1 MDSLVLELQRDALDR
16 NIHITDL
23 LRKALLVSR
32 KLKIKDIEDWLSG
45 ELNGYNET
53 IIPDY
58 RQVSGELKVFNPFN
72 GWNPVMLTDKE
83 WQDLLCV
90 RKLEISISQ
99 IENLVENSKGGSFL
113 IKFPAEQAGLVMKLI
128 GRQLEP
134 ALHASLH
141 QLVLIIDSV
150 KTKIMEFALDLE
162 SRGILGVG
170 MTFSK
175 QEQKLAESITY
186 NTINIH
192 SMENSQIQQANANS
206 DQVTG
211 LE

>member
-1 MDSLVLELQRDALDR
+1 MDSLVIELQRDALDR

-162 SRGILGVG
+162 SRGILGGG

>member
-1 MDSLVLELQRDALDR
+1 MSSLVLELQRDALDR

-32 KLKIKDIEDWLSG
+32 KLKIKDIEEWLGG
-45 ELNGYNET
+45 ELNGYDQT

-72 GWNPVMLTDKE
+72 GWNPVMLPDKK
-83 WQDLLCV
+83 WQDLLCL

-99 IENLVENSKGGSFL
+99 IENLVENSKGGIFL
-113 IKFPAEQAGLVMKLI
+113 IKFSADQAGVVMELI

-162 SRGILGVG
+162 SRGILGEG

-206 DQVTG
+206 DQVSK

>member
-1 MDSLVLELQRDALDR
+1 MSSLVLELQRDALDR

-32 KLKIKDIEDWLSG
+32 KLKIKDIEEWLGG
-45 ELNGYNET
+45 ELNGYDQT

-72 GWNPVMLTDKE
+72 GWNPVMLPDKK
-83 WQDLLCV
+83 WQDLLCL

-99 IENLVENSKGGSFL
+99 IENLVENSKSGIFL
-113 IKFPAEQAGLVMKLI
+113 IKFSADQAGVVMELI

-162 SRGILGVG
+162 SRGILGEG

-206 DQVTG
+206 DQVSK

>member
-32 KLKIKDIEDWLSG
+32 KLKIKDIEEWLSG

-58 RQVSGELKVFNPFN
+58 RQVSGELKLFNPFN

-83 WQDLLCV
+83 WQDLLCI

-113 IKFPAEQAGLVMKLI
+113 IKFPAEQAGLIMKLI

-162 SRGILGVG
+162 SRGILGEG

-175 QEQKLAESITY
+175 QEQQLAESITY

>member
-32 KLKIKDIEDWLSG
+32 KLKIKDLEEWLNG
-45 ELNGYNET
+45 ELNGYDSSLV
-53 IIPDY
+53 PDY
-58 RQVSGELKVFNPFN
+58 RQVSGELKVFNPYN
-72 GWNPVMLTDKE
+72 GWNPVMLTDKQ
-83 WQDLLCV
+83 WQDLLCT

-99 IENLVENSKGGSFL
+99 IENLVENSKGGAFL
-113 IKFPAEQAGLVMKLI
+113 IKFPAEQAKIIMELI
-128 GRQLEP
+128 GRELEP

-162 SRGILGVG
+162 SRGILGEN

-175 QEQKLAESITY
+175 QEQQLAETITY

-192 SMENSQIQQANANS
+192 SMENSQIQQANAES
-206 DQVTG
+206 DQIAK
-211 LE
+211 LD

>member
-53 IIPDY
+53 IIPNY

-72 GWNPVMLTDKE
+72 GWNPVMLTDKD

-162 SRGILGVG
+162 SRGILGEG

-175 QEQKLAESITY
+175 QEQQLAESITY

-206 DQVTG
+206 DQVAG

>member
-53 IIPDY
+53 IIPNY
-58 RQVSGELKVFNPFN
+58 RQVSGELKVYNPFN
-72 GWNPVMLTDKE
+72 GWNPVMLTDKD

-162 SRGILGVG
+162 SRGILGEG

-175 QEQKLAESITY
+175 QEQQLAESITY

-206 DQVTG
+206 DQVAG

>member
-16 NIHITDL
+16 TIHITDL

-32 KLKIKDIEDWLSG
+32 KLKIKDLEDWLNG
-45 ELNGYNET
+45 ELNGYDNT
-53 IIPDY
+53 QIPDY
-58 RQVSGELKVFNPFN
+58 RTVSGELKVFNPYN
-72 GWNPVMLTDKE
+72 GWNPVMLNDKE
-83 WQDLLCV
+83 WQDLLCT

-99 IENLVENSKGGSFL
+99 IENLVQSSKGGTFL
-113 IKFPAEQAGLVMKLI
+113 IKFPAEQAKIIMDLI
-128 GRQLEP
+128 SREFEP

-150 KTKIMEFALDLE
+150 KTKILDFALDLE
-162 SRGILGVG
+162 SRGILGEG

-175 QEQKLAESITY
+175 QEQKLAETITH

-192 SMENSQIQQANANS
+192 SMENSQIQQASADS
-206 DQVTG
+206 DQIKK